1 MKKLLPH
8 ICIVMGLMFMTL
20 LIADQFN
27 TAMGFIT
34 DPITKVLMMITW
46 PIVIITCIL
55 YVRDQRRL
63 QRARERAAAKA
74 RAEARRSQ
82 DGTQRK

>member
-20 LIADQFN
+20 LITDQFN

-46 PIVIITCIL
+46 PIVIITCAL
-55 YVRDQRRL
+55 YVRDLRRI
-63 QRARERAAAKA
+63 QRAKERAAAKK
-74 RAEARRSQ
+74 RQKTRGPKDDMGRR
-82 DGTQRK
+82 